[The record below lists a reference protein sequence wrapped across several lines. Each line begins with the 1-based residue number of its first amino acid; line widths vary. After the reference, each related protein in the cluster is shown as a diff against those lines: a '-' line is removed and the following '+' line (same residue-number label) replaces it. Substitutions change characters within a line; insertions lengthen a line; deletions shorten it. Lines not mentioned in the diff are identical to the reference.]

1 MAHNSP
7 QHIPR
12 NLQGQSGFQMRQFN
26 LRLLLPLIAA
36 LLLPAAVQAGMYK
49 WVDPQGVTHYG
60 DQPPPGQAAQP
71 VTPPPPP
78 ASGSQ
83 AEEKSL
89 MEQSKAADEARRK
102 AQKSA
107 AEAEQARQAAAKRAE
122 HCKKVR
128 ERIDYMQSHPRLLV
142 LKNGGPEMMPD
153 EERQSQ
159 LADLEAE
166 YAKNCSG
173 QQ

>member
-1 MAHNSP
+1 
-7 QHIPR
+7 
-12 NLQGQSGFQMRQFN
+12 MRQSK
-26 LRLLLPLIAA
+26 LRLLFPVLAA

-60 DQPPPGQAAQP
+60 DQPPPGQATQP
-71 VTPPPPP
+71 LSPPPPP

-83 AEEKSL
+83 AQEKSL
-89 MEQSKAADEARRK
+89 MEQSEAADKARLE

-107 AEAEQARQAAAKRAE
+107 AEAEKARQAAAKRAE
-122 HCKKVR
+122 HCKKIR
-128 ERIDYMQSHPRLLV
+128 ERIDYMQAHPRLLV
-142 LKNGGPEMMPD
+142 LKSGAPEMMPE
-153 EERQSQ
+153 EERQSEI
-159 LADLEAE
+159 ADLEAE

>member
-1 MAHNSP
+1 MAHNSS

-60 DQPPPGQAAQP
+60 DQPPLGQQAQP
-71 VTPPPPP
+71 LTPPPPP
-78 ASGSQ
+78 ASSAP
-83 AEEKSL
+83 AEEKALKQRTESFDKARE
-89 MEQSKAADEARRK
+89 EQQKTDAKAEQQRK
-102 AQKSA
+102 A
-107 AEAEQARQAAAKRAE
+107 EAKRAE
-122 HCKKVR
+122 NCKR
-128 ERIDYMQSHPRLLV
+128 LQDRLDHMRSHNRLMV
-142 LKNGGPEMMPD
+142 LKNGSLQSMSAEQ
-153 EERQSQ
+153 RQSEITN
-159 LADLEAE
+159 LEAE